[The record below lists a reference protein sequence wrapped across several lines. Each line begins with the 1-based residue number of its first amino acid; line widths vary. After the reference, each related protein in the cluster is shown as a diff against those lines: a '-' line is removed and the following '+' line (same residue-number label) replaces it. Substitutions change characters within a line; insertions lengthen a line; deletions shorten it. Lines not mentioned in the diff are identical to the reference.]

1 MPARTPARRHAPA
14 PAPATTPAHAGAVA
28 PARAAATARTRA
40 GAVAAAPTASK
51 AATGAGARLPWWAIA
66 LPAAAF
72 TALFLLHTTAQPPA
86 PEGRPAVG
94 RFLEQVR
101 HTVAP

>member
-14 PAPATTPAHAGAVA
+14 PAAATTPAHAGAVA

-40 GAVAAAPTASK
+40 GAVAAPTASK